1 MTNQSIRAL
10 YGSLVA
16 MTLQLDDALTQKLD
30 ARGFLPVALIA
41 ELAEEHALQYQ
52 LKTGACFFTVAD
64 NGGYRFYTSEEAISA
79 NRHEAAQKQWNRC
92 IAKYHGIKKDKR
104 GGKRNKTEKVA
115 PRRTKRVTDLLVMF
129 HDLNAAERAAF
140 FAAVPKR
147 D

>member
-1 MTNQSIRAL
+1 MTNNNIRAL

-16 MTLQLDDALTQKLD
+16 MTLQLDNALTQKLD

-41 ELAEEHALQYQ
+41 ELAEEHALQY
-52 LKTGACFFTVAD
+52 GCHYAVAD
-64 NGGYRFYTSEEAISA
+64 NGGYRFYKSDEATSA

-92 IAKYHGIKKDKR
+92 IAKYHGIKKDSR

>member
-30 ARGFLPVALIA
+30 ARGFLPVALVA

-64 NGGYRFYTSEEAISA
+64 NGGYRFYTSEEAISD

-92 IAKYHGIKKDKR
+92 IAKYHDIKKDKR
-104 GGKRNKTEKVA
+104 GGKRNKKEVVV
-115 PRRTKRVTDLLVMF
+115 PRRTKRVTELLVMF

>member
-16 MTLQLDDALTQKLD
+16 MTLKLDDALSQKLN
-30 ARGFLPVALIA
+30 AEGFLPVALVA

-52 LKTGACFFTVAD
+52 LKTGACFFAVAA

-79 NRHEAAQKQWNRC
+79 NKHTGAQKQWDRC
-92 IAKYHGIKKDKR
+92 IAEYHDIKKDKR
-104 GGKRNKTEKVA
+104 GGKRDKKEVVV
-115 PRRTKRVTDLLVMF
+115 PRRTKRVTELLVMF

>member
-1 MTNQSIRAL
+1 MTNTSIRAL

-16 MTLQLDDALTQKLD
+16 MTLQLDNALGEKLD
-30 ARGFLPVALIA
+30 RRGFLPVALIA
-41 ELAEEHALQYQ
+41 ELAEEHALQY
-52 LKTGACFFTVAD
+52 GCHYAVAD

-92 IAKYHGIKKDKR
+92 IAKYHDIKKDSR

>member
-16 MTLQLDDALTQKLD
+16 MTLKLDDALSQKLN
-30 ARGFLPVALIA
+30 AEGFLPVALVA

-52 LKTGACFFTVAD
+52 IKTGACFFAVAD

-79 NRHEAAQKQWNRC
+79 NKHTGAQKQWDRC
-92 IAKYHGIKKDKR
+92 IAKYHDIKKDKR
-104 GGKRNKTEKVA
+104 GGKRNKKEVVV

-140 FAAVPKR
+140 FAAAKR

>member
-16 MTLQLDDALTQKLD
+16 MTLQLDNALSQKLD
-30 ARGFLPVALIA
+30 ARGFL
-41 ELAEEHALQYQ
+41 H
-52 LKTGACFFTVAD
+52 
-64 NGGYRFYTSEEAISA
+64 
-79 NRHEAAQKQWNRC
+79 
-92 IAKYHGIKKDKR
+92 
-104 GGKRNKTEKVA
+104 
-115 PRRTKRVTDLLVMF
+115 LLVMF

>member
-64 NGGYRFYTSEEAISA
+64 NGGYRFYTSEEAISD

-92 IAKYHGIKKDKR
+92 IAKYHDIKKDKR
-104 GGKRNKTEKVA
+104 GGKRNKKEVVV

-140 FAAVPKR
+140 FAAAKR

>member
-1 MTNQSIRAL
+1 MTNNSIRAL

-16 MTLQLDDALTQKLD
+16 MTLQLDNALGEKLD
-30 ARGFLPVALIA
+30 RRGFLPVALIA
-41 ELAEEHALQYQ
+41 ELAEEHALQY
-52 LKTGACFFTVAD
+52 GCHYAVAD
-64 NGGYRFYTSEEAISA
+64 NGGYRFYKSEEATSA

-92 IAKYHGIKKDKR
+92 IAKYHDIKKDSR

>member
-16 MTLQLDDALTQKLD
+16 MTLQLDNALTQKLD
-30 ARGFLPVALIA
+30 ARGFLRCHYA
-41 ELAEEHALQYQ
+41 
-52 LKTGACFFTVAD
+52 VAD

>member
-1 MTNQSIRAL
+1 VDAVFGTVVSKLFRRYTMTNQSIRAL

-30 ARGFLPVALIA
+30 ARGFLPVALVA

-79 NRHEAAQKQWNRC
+79 NKHTRQHRSN
-92 IAKYHGIKKDKR
+92 GI
-104 GGKRNKTEKVA
+104 GALPSITTS
-115 PRRTKRVTDLLVMF
+115 RRTSVVASATRRKSLF
-129 HDLNAAERAAF
+129 HAGLS
-140 FAAVPKR
+140 V
-147 D
+147 

>member
-30 ARGFLPVALIA
+30 ARGFFPNTLIA
-41 ELAEEHALQYQ
+41 ELAEEHALQY
-52 LKTGACFFTVAD
+52 GCHYAVAD

-79 NRHEAAQKQWNRC
+79 NKHTGAQKQWDRC
-92 IAKYHGIKKDKR
+92 IAEYHDIKKDKR
-104 GGKRNKTEKVA
+104 GGKRDKKEVVV

-140 FAAVPKR
+140 FAAAKR